1 MDHGGKCHH
10 HSEPLLTSQEE
21 NSTVRILLVGNT
33 CIILW
38 LMKNS
43 IINTF
48 FYDGLK
54 SNCLLG
60 IPVVQVCQC
69 VGADKRT

>member
-1 MDHGGKCHH
+1 MDRGGKCHH

-21 NSTVRILLVGNT
+21 NSTVRILLVGN
-33 CIILW
+33 IILW

-54 SNCLLG
+54 SNCKLG
-60 IPVVQVCQC
+60 IAVVQVCQC
-69 VGADKRT
+69 VDADKRM

>member
-1 MDHGGKCHH
+1 MKIIIINRSLQKIFLFSRDLMDRGGKCHH

-21 NSTVRILLVGNT
+21 NSTVRILLVGN
-33 CIILW
+33 IILW

-48 FYDGLK
+48 FL
-54 SNCLLG
+54 
-60 IPVVQVCQC
+60 
-69 VGADKRT
+69 